1 MKKILGTV
9 AMSAAVLGLMGCAED
24 RSSGGSG
31 GDSDELNFWVFGATN
46 YEELAAQYM
55 EENPDVKIKVNFT
68 EMGDL
73 HNNLFTAV
81 SSNSGAPDIT
91 MIEVSEISK
100 FLDAQ
105 DRFHNLYEF
114 GAEDVKGDYLDWKW
128 NIAESTDGEFLM
140 GLPTDI
146 GPSVMYYR
154 KDVFEEA
161 GLPTEPEEVQ
171 PLVSDWAGFEETA
184 KIIHDTTGKMM
195 VDTPE
200 TLFAAK
206 RDQAPEQYFNTED
219 ELIIEDSPYVKQAY
233 DDTAE
238 MIQQDLVGQNA
249 MWTPEWGNAMAEG
262 SYGALLAPAWMVAS
276 IKGNAPDASG
286 DWGIVQMPERAGNWG
301 GSYIAIPKESDQPE
315 EAYEF
320 VEWLVA
326 PERQLESFKDS
337 GMFPSAPEVYEDEE
351 FANTSDEYFGGLN
364 TAEIFAEAAESV
376 EPIYMGKNYSIVHD
390 ELMTALTNV
399 ASEGTDPQDEWDAAV
414 ERIKSQLERQ

>member
-1 MKKILGTV
+1 MKKMFSGFV
-9 AMSAAVLGLMGCAED
+9 MSAAVLGLAGCAD
-24 RSSGGSG
+24 GGSSSE
-31 GDSDELNFWVFGATN
+31 SDELNFWVFGATN
-46 YEELAAQYM
+46 YEKLAEQYM

-91 MIEVSEISK
+91 MIEVSEISR
-100 FLDAQ
+100 FLDAE
-105 DRFHNLYEF
+105 DRFYNLYDF
-114 GAEDVKGDYLDWKW
+114 GADEVQGDYLDWKW
-128 NIAESTDGEFLM
+128 NIAESTDGDYLM

-161 GLPTEPEEVQ
+161 GLPSEPEEVQ
-171 PLVSDWAGFEETA
+171 PLVSDWAGFKETA
-184 KIIHDTTGKMM
+184 GKIHEATGKVM

-200 TLFAAK
+200 TLFAAM
-206 RDQAPEQYFNTED
+206 RDQAPEQYFNTDD
-219 ELIIEDSPYVKQAY
+219 ELIIDSSPHVKQAY
-233 DDTAE
+233 DQTVE
-238 MIQQDLVGQNA
+238 MIQDGLVGQNS

-262 SYGALLAPAWMVAS
+262 SYGALLAPSWMVAS

-286 DWGIVQMPERAGNWG
+286 EWGIVQMPSGAGNWG

-320 VEWLVA
+320 VEWLVS
-326 PERQLESFKDS
+326 PERQLESFNDS
-337 GMFPSAPEVYEDEE
+337 GMFPSAPAVYEEE
-351 FANTSDEYFGGLN
+351 DFINTSDEYFSGQN
-364 TAEIFAEAAESV
+364 TAQLFAEAAESV
-376 EPIYMGKNYSIVHD
+376 EPIYMGKNYSIVHQ
-390 ELMTALTNV
+390 ELMTALINV
-399 ASEGTDPQDEWDAAV
+399 ASEDSDPEAEWDAAV